1 MKRKYERGRLEQMG
15 RVFELEDGDGIE
27 ITKRTTFFYHVCCDC
42 KLKHKVEIERW
53 KDNIILKFFRCEK
66 L

>member
-1 MKRKYERGRLEQMG
+1 MG